1 MKRVIKMS
9 KAWSAAF
16 LLGLSVVLSGCGG
29 GGGGSSSAGVGASSG
44 QAGGGSQTGS
54 QQVGDGSGYAVLSWT
69 APSTRVNGEGIKMG
83 ELDQYVIRFGQD
95 PEDLG
100 QQVTVDGAESFVD
113 MSYTIN
119 GLEEGTWY
127 FTIQV
132 KDAQG
137 LISEPSAPVS
147 KTIS

>member
-16 LLGLSVVLSGCGG
+16 LLGLSVVLTGCGG
-29 GGGGSSSAGVGASSG
+29 GGGGSSSSSSG
-44 QAGGGSQTGS
+44 EAGSSSDQGSSETR
-54 QQVGDGSGYAVLSWT
+54 VGDGSGYAVLSWT
-69 APSTRVNGEGIKMG
+69 APSTRVNGAGIKMG
-83 ELDQYVIRFGQD
+83 ELDRYVIRFGQN
-95 PEDLG
+95 PEELG
-100 QQVTVDGAESFVD
+100 QKVTVDGAENYAD

-119 GLEEGTWY
+119 GLGQGTWY

-132 KDAQG
+132 QDTQG

-147 KTIS
+147 KSIQS